1 MIIYKHCSEPF
12 FKDVHTEFVNNLFH
26 IFSDGRY
33 IETKN
38 FKEAV
43 QRLIFNVCELSP
55 ANKVVDRVRE
65 FLKFYFFEKP
75 EYRKGVYQQIMY
87 QILPALKKD
96 HGKAVKHEQKMLAFL
111 AYEMD
116 KAGRHV
122 EAHAVRI
129 VVKPHLKEMKKDW
142 EKMTPVQKY
151 VAAERKFFK

>member
-1 MIIYKHCSEPF
+1 MVLE
-12 FKDVHTEFVNNLFH
+12 FKKSFLEYIRIGVYVETELFH
-26 IFSDGRY
+26 QLVRIKVKNIIEANPHDEGTTVESFMKSKTFFGTTYQKKNPSY
-33 IETKN
+33 I
-38 FKEAV
+38 
-43 QRLIFNVCELSP
+43 
-55 ANKVVDRVRE
+55 
-65 FLKFYFFEKP
+65 FLKKI
-75 EYRKGVYQQIMY
+75 VV
-87 QILPALKKD
+87 PALKKD

-122 EAHAVRI
+122 EAHVVRI